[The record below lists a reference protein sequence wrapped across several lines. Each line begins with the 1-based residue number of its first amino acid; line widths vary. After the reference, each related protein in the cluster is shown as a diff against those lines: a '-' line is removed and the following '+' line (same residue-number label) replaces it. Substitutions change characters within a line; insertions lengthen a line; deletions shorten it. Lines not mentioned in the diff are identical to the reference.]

1 MSEIDTASEDWS
13 ARATS
18 TIVGYVDTVRGTTT
32 GKAMVASRLAVYG
45 LAAALVGVV
54 MLLLM
59 LVLVVRFLVVFSD
72 SVVGIT
78 SDGEVWS
85 AYWLLGFIFLLLG
98 WIMWRKRGK

>member
-45 LAAALVGVV
+45 IAAGLVAVV
-54 MLLLM
+54 MLLIG
-59 LVLVVRFLVVFSD
+59 LVLLVRFLVVLSD
-72 SVVGIT
+72 TFGIT

-85 AYWLLGFIFLLLG
+85 AYWFLGVIFLVLG
-98 WIMWRKRGK
+98 GIMWRKRGK

>member
-45 LAAALVGVV
+45 IAAGLVAVV
-54 MLLLM
+54 MLLIA
-59 LVLVVRFLVVFSD
+59 LVLLVRFLVVLSD
-72 SVVGIT
+72 TIGIT

-85 AYWLLGFIFLLLG
+85 AYWFLGAIFLVAG
-98 WIMWRKRGK
+98 WFFWRKRGK